1 LGHRQLKITLK
12 HRASDSERVPEAAG
26 SRYGHINI
34 QVPVTSVVQ
43 PAKTEQ
49 SRAEQSRA
57 EQSRLATGTPLKSNT
72 PSWSSH
78 ASQDIH
84 PSASVAASAL
94 HLRCNLHRLDSRYG
108 TDTDTA
114 LLTRTS
120 FFFCLA
126 LPYPASTCLPASYD
140 QAKPYEIPTH
150 HEEVEHIS
158 KRFSDSQILR
168 FSRV

>member
-57 EQSRLATGTPLKSNT
+57 EQS
-72 PSWSSH
+72 SWSSH